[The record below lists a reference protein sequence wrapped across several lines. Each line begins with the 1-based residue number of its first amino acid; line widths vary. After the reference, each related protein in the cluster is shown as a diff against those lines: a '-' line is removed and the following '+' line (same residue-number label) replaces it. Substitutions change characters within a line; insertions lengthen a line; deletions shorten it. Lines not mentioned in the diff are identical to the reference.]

1 MRTASVFIRGGMEKI
16 AERIKEYE
24 GYREKPYQC
33 TAKKWTIGFGYNYED
48 RGFSTSDITDI
59 LENGFTKELAE
70 KLLERDVRRCTKEA
84 EAFPFFNSMNEARRA
99 VVIDMI
105 YQMGVGG
112 FKGFK
117 NMIERLTKGDWK
129 GASTEMIHSKWYTQS
144 GRRSRT
150 NVKQMEEGTW
160 QEVK

>member
-1 MRTASVFIRGGMEKI
+1 MEKI
-16 AERIKEYE
+16 IQRIKEYE
-24 GYREKPYQC
+24 GYRDKPYQC

-48 RGFSTSDITDI
+48 RGFETADITRI
-59 LENGFTKELAE
+59 LISGFTQELAE
-70 KLLERDVRRCTKEA
+70 KLLTKDVEQCVKQA
-84 EAFPFFNSMNEARRA
+84 SAFPFFNSMNDARRA

-105 YQMGVGG
+105 YQLGIGG
-112 FKGFK
+112 FKAFK
-117 NMIERLTKGDWK
+117 KMIERLEKGDWK
-129 GASTEMIHSKWYTQS
+129 GAALEMIHSRWYTQS

>member
-1 MRTASVFIRGGMEKI
+1 MEKI
-16 AERIKEYE
+16 IQRIKEYE
-24 GYREKPYQC
+24 GYSDKPYQC

-48 RGFSTSDITDI
+48 RGFVTDDITRI
-59 LENGFTKELAE
+59 LANGFNKELAE
-70 KLLERDVRRCTKEA
+70 KLLEKDVEQCTKQA
-84 EAFPFFNSMNEARRA
+84 SAFPFFNSMNDARRA

-105 YQMGVGG
+105 YQLGISGLKA
-112 FKGFK
+112 FKK
-117 NMIERLTKGDWK
+117 MIERLEKGDWK
-129 GASTEMIHSKWYTQS
+129 GAALEMIHSRWYTQS